1 MEKHGLSARLR
12 YTWRDSFVSTDFA
25 GGSSTSSTLSFPV
38 VTAARGQ
45 LNASVSYDVTDQFN
59 VGFEA
64 VNLNKEGIKQYCIN
78 DGALLCFVG
87 LPDRRITFGGS
98 YRF

>member
-1 MEKHGLSARLR
+1 MR
-12 YTWRDSFVSTDFA
+12 YTWRDAFRTQDYA
-25 GGSSTSSTLSFPV
+25 GGANSSGSSTLSFPV

-45 LNASVSYDVTDQFN
+45 LNASVSYDVTEQLN
-59 VGFEA
+59 VGLDV
-64 VNLNKEGIKQYCIN
+64 VNLTEERIEQYCVS

-87 LPDRRITFGGS
+87 LPDRRISLGAS